1 MLFRV
6 QYVSLYCYFATY
18 SRGRTIHSLGAAEL
32 IGSES
37 RRTMDVRQK
46 RVLRWKR
53 HLVSNSVQW
62 SDDFV
67 AGLKQ
72 RHLLSDVV
80 LSQIQV
86 LQLLTADAFIHS
98 FIYSLTSAP
107 LLTDRKPLILC
118 RCRFLF
124 VINGHRRKYVARGGY
139 IARKS
144 Q

>member
-98 FIYSLTSAP
+98 FIHSFIRLPALPS
-107 LLTDRKPLILC
+107 
-118 RCRFLF
+118 
-124 VINGHRRKYVARGGY
+124 
-139 IARKS
+139 S
-144 Q
+144 QTENP